1 MKHKLVTVMLSV
13 ALIVGLVLAGCA
25 KPAPA
30 PTPTPSPAPTPA
42 PTPAPE
48 LPTQLIFAI
57 STNPLSSDYPVQTRI
72 ATLGDEAIP
81 AAVTII
87 SPGGCTAGAE
97 ALYAGEAQ
105 MNNGCA
111 PTIMMVLNG
120 LGGWEGDPHPPILR
134 GLHIRSVADNVA
146 AVRADSG
153 INSMSDLAGKKVFYG
168 HPGTN
173 TNLCMKLAMVALGL
187 DEQIEERVGSLAEGV
202 ADMKDRRINAYVK
215 GARAGVPD
223 ATHTDIMITQ
233 ELQLIT
239 FTKAEVDKIQEE
251 YPWIS
256 YRQLPPEFFKGSMEI
271 LGEGWVNVDFQQTY
285 CTTDIPEE
293 YAYLWVKH
301 IIENWDQ
308 LVALHSVLGTVD
320 PLDLPKWVADL
331 AVGAPYYLHAGAVR
345 AYRELGAEVPD
356 SAVPPEM
363 K

>member
-1 MKHKLVTVMLSV
+1 MKHKIVMVMLSV
-13 ALIVGLVLAGCA
+13 ALIAGLTLAGCVE
-25 KPAPA
+25 PAAPPVTPPEEPE
-30 PTPTPSPAPTPA
+30 PTPEPE
-42 PTPAPE
+42 PE
-48 LPTQLIFAI
+48 LPQQLIFAI
-57 STNPLSSDYPVQTRI
+57 STKPLSSDYPVQTRI

-81 AAVTII
+81 AALTII
-87 SPGGCTAGAE
+87 MPGGCTAGAE

-105 MNNGCA
+105 INNGCA

-120 LGGWEGDPHPPILR
+120 LGNWEGDPHPPILR
-134 GLHIRSVADNVA
+134 GLHIRSLADNVV

-153 INSMSDLAGKKVFYG
+153 INSMSDLMGKTAFYG

-173 TNLCMKLAMVALGL
+173 TNSCMKLAMVALGL

-202 ADMKDRRINAYVK
+202 ADMKDRRIDAYVK
-215 GARAGVPD
+215 AARAGVPD
-223 ATHTDIMITQ
+223 ATHVDIMVAQ
-233 ELQLIT
+233 ELALIT
-239 FTKAEVDKIQEE
+239 FTKVEVDKIQEK

-256 YRQLPPEFFKGSMEI
+256 YRQLPPEFFKGSMEV

-320 PLDLPKWVADL
+320 PLDYPKWVADL
-331 AVGAPYYLHAGAVR
+331 AAGAPYYLHAGAVR

-363 K
+363 Q